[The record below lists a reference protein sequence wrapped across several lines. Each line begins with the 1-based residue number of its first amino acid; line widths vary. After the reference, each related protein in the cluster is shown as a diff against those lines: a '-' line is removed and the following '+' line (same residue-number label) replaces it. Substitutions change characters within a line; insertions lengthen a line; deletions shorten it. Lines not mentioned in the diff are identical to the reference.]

1 MTKKYLI
8 QVDINEVPDFVEFP
22 ITGAVVALP
31 SASEAQLIAHD
42 VWPPHLSPP
51 RYAIQ

>member
-1 MTKKYLI
+1 MTKKSPI
-8 QVDINEVPDFVEFP
+8 HVEINEVPDFVEFP
-22 ITGAVVALP
+22 ITAAVVALP

-42 VWPPHLSPP
+42 VWPPHLSSL